1 MRLARVAFLTSIS
14 AVALG
19 LASGAMA
26 QDAASPSAQPDAGQV
41 SGIADIVVTAQ
52 RRSERLQ
59 DVPVSVTAISADALK
74 DRGLNDAS
82 QLTLAAPS
90 MQLGKDNTFTIRGI
104 GTLAFAGTIDSS
116 VATAID
122 EVNIGRPLASSP
134 IFFDISQVEV
144 LNGPQGLLFG
154 KNASA
159 GLVNIRS
166 TDPVIGKFGGSF
178 DLEGDSRPR
187 PGDDG
192 QGVIARSALNIP
204 VSENSALR
212 IAGVYSY
219 QDPLTQHVGGI
230 GNRYDGALRQ
240 YGVRAKYLWK
250 PTDALTVRLQGDY
263 AESHGISGYY
273 DSTYRELAD
282 GSVDTAALAAD
293 DVQPGT
299 QNLVHASD
307 APEYRDLKNG
317 GAQAKVSYEFGNG
330 MELSN
335 IFAWRFYDL
344 DQQVDA
350 DATGQ
355 DGANVN
361 HNISS
366 YNQYS
371 NELRLALPAG
381 NRLSGQMGVFWFHS
395 TLNTYLNIAG
405 SNFVPS
411 FLLPSYPF
419 CVGSNLGAPC
429 TVSNDYFLGIDKDYT
444 LDTDSY
450 AAFGQ
455 LTYALTDKLKLIAGG
470 RVTHDKI
477 GIDLVQNQ
485 LNYFVPLAI
494 SGSFDQS
501 YSNTDFSWRGGAQYN
516 FDRDV
521 MVYASFA
528 RGYKGP
534 GFNDTAPAADPDL
547 RIKPETSYT
556 AEVGFKG
563 SFLNRHLIVDVSAFH
578 TKFRNYQSQS
588 FDSDLRT
595 YVISNAA
602 SLTSKGVEMNVTAK
616 PFAGLTLHA
625 NATVLDSKFG
635 DFPGVQCYPGQSGC
649 ASDGTFNAKGMTA
662 PSSPKFTSTIG
673 ARYEQPV
680 GNLTAFVAGD
690 WYHRSSMNFLVS
702 HAPGAQVDAID
713 IFGASIGV
721 TGDHWRASLFCK
733 NCTNKVNPNF
743 IDLESGD
750 QSAGLASYIQTFGY
764 NSVRTVGVQ
773 LGFDF

>member
-1 MRLARVAFLTSIS
+1 MTSIS
-14 AVALG
+14 AAALG
-19 LASGAMA
+19 FASGAMA
-26 QDAASPSAQPDAGQV
+26 QQAAPSATPSADENT
-41 SGIADIVVTAQ
+41 GIADIVVTAQ

-166 TDPVIGKFGGSF
+166 TDPVLGKFGGSF

-187 PGDDG
+187 PGSDG

-240 YGVRAKYLWK
+240 YGVRAKYLWE
-250 PTDALTVRLQGDY
+250 PTDALTIRLQGDY

-282 GSVDTAALAAD
+282 GSIDAAPLAAD
-293 DVQPGT
+293 GVVPSDK
-299 QNLVHASD
+299 NLVHASD

-317 GAQAKVSYEFGNG
+317 GAQAKVAYVLGNG

-344 DQQVDA
+344 DQQIDA
-350 DATGQ
+350 DSTGQ

-381 NRLSGQMGVFWFHS
+381 NRLSGQMGLFWFHS

-411 FLLPSYPF
+411 FLLPTYPF
-419 CVGSNLGAPC
+419 CVGADVSAPC
-429 TVSNDYFLGIDKDYT
+429 TSSNDYFLGIDKDYT

-455 LTYALTDKLKLIAGG
+455 LTYELTDKLKLIAGG

-477 GIDLVQNQ
+477 SIDLAQNQ
-485 LNYFVPLAI
+485 LSYFVPLAI
-494 SGSFDQS
+494 TGTFDQS
-501 YSNTDFSWRGGAQYN
+501 YAHTDFSWRGGAQYN
-516 FDRDV
+516 FTRDT
-521 MVYASFA
+521 MLYASYA

-534 GFNDTAPAADPDL
+534 GFNDTAPVADADL
-547 RIKPETSYT
+547 RIKPETSHT
-556 AEVGFKG
+556 LEVGFKG
-563 SFLNRHLIVDVSAFH
+563 SFLNRHLVIDLSAFH

-588 FDSDLRT
+588 FDSTLRT
-595 YVISNAA
+595 FLISNAA
-602 SLTSKGVEMNVTAK
+602 SLTSKGVEVDVTAK
-616 PFAGLTLHA
+616 PFEGLTLHG
-625 NATVLDSKFG
+625 NATLLDAKFG
-635 DFPGVQCYPGQSGC
+635 DFPGVQCYAGQGGC
-649 ASDGTFNAKGMTA
+649 SSDGTFNAKGMTA
-662 PSSPKFTSTIG
+662 PSSPKFTSTLG
-673 ARYEQPV
+673 ARYEHPV
-680 GNLTAFVAGD
+680 GGDLTAFVAGD
-690 WYHRSSMNFLVS
+690 WYHRSSIYYLVN
-702 HAPGAQVDAID
+702 HAPGAMLDAVD

-721 TGDHWRASLFCK
+721 RGDHWKFSVFCK
-733 NCTNKVNPNF
+733 NCTNKLMPNS

-750 QSAGLASYIQTFGY
+750 QAAGKSSYLQTFGY
-764 NSVRTVGVQ
+764 NSVRTIGVQ